1 MIRIDTPLTHNFV
14 KSLRAGDMVEMTGV
28 VYTARDAAHLKL
40 VELIHAGQELPFDI
54 RDQIIYYVGPCPAP
68 EGKVIGS
75 AGPTTSGR
83 MDKYAPKLIELGLTG
98 MIGKG
103 QRNAEVVEAM
113 QKYGAVYF
121 GAVGGA
127 GALISKCIKSSELI
141 AFPEL
146 GTEAVRKLTVESFPA
161 VVVIDAY
168 GNNLYDLGRKQY
180 AMEL

>member
-1 MIRIDTPLTHNFV
+1 MIRINTPFTHEYV
-14 KSLRAGDMVEMTGV
+14 KSLKAGDMVEITGV
-28 VYTARDAAHLKL
+28 VYTARDAAHQKL
-40 VELIHAGQELPFDI
+40 VELIHAGTELPFDI

-68 EGKVIGS
+68 EGQVIGS

-83 MDKYAPKLIELGLTG
+83 MDKYAPKLIKLGLTG

-103 QRNAEVVEAM
+103 QRNAAVVEAM
-113 QKYGAVYF
+113 QRYGAVYF

-127 GALISKCIKSSELI
+127 GALISKCIQSSELI

-146 GTEAVRKLTVESFPA
+146 GTEAIRKLTVENFPA

>member
-1 MIRIDTPLTHNFV
+1 MIKINTPLTHECV
-14 KSLRAGDMVEMTGV
+14 KGLKAGDMVEITGD
-28 VYTARDAAHLKL
+28 VYAARDAAHLKL
-40 VELIHAGQELPFDI
+40 IELIRAGKELPFDI

-98 MIGKG
+98 MVGKG
-103 QRNAEVVEAM
+103 QRNAAVVEAM
-113 QKYGAVYF
+113 QKHGAVYF

-127 GALISKCIKSSELI
+127 GALISKCIQRSELI

-146 GTEAVRKLTVESFPA
+146 GTEAVRKLAVVDFPA
-161 VVVIDAY
+161 VVVIDAN
-168 GNNLYDLGRKQY
+168 GNNLYDMGRKQY
-180 AMEL
+180 ALEL